1 MLWFEGGG
9 KKAQNSQNAKTKSEP
24 LNALDDAVDVSV
36 KKQKTQFHSGLFYS
50 SSVSSGTNK
59 GAKHTHALNHGKND
73 RNHAFNQDPFGFG
86 LLWFSFGLHFAMV
99 VAKANR
105 SKSSRH

>member
-24 LNALDDAVDVSV
+24 LNALDDAVDVLV
-36 KKQKTQFHSGLFYS
+36 QKSRKPNFIQAFFYS

-59 GAKHTHALNHGKND
+59 GAKHTHALNHEK
-73 RNHAFNQDPFGFG
+73 R
-86 LLWFSFGLHFAMV
+86 
-99 VAKANR
+99 
-105 SKSSRH
+105 